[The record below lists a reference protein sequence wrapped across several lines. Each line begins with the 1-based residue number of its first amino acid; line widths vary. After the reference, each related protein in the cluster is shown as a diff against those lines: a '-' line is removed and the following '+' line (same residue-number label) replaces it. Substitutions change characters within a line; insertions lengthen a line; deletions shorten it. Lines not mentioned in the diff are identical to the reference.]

1 MCKPR
6 TMFGGTKIVI
16 VHDYLTQRGG
26 AERVALD
33 LLRTF
38 PGSRLVTSCWN
49 PASTYPGFHDHD
61 IETLW
66 IDKVPQFR
74 RDPRRAFPF
83 LAQTFQRHV
92 IEDADVVICSS
103 SGWAHRVTTSAPKVV
118 YCHNPAR
125 WLYQPN
131 EYFPTMPAWARRRF
145 VERTSKLRA
154 SDAAAA
160 RDAAAY
166 LVNSGA
172 VAGRVRVTY
181 GIDPI
186 VLPPA
191 RGLSPDGPQTVVP
204 GIEPGYLLTVS
215 RRRAYKHTEA
225 ICAAVAAMPGERLVV
240 VGGAPTTAWPVG
252 VTNVSDLDD
261 AQMRWLYANAAGL
274 VAVAHED
281 FGLTPVEAQSFG
293 IPAVVLRNGGYLDS
307 TVENLTGVFVD
318 SSSVSDVI
326 AGIATL
332 HNRKWDAEALRRCGD
347 RYAPEVFAQ
356 RMTGIVE
363 DVLNDRSQQRR
374 SGGPTAPLTDS
385 QLDGQD
391 ESESR
396 SLIA

>member
-1 MCKPR
+1 ML
-6 TMFGGTKIVI
+6 GGSKIVV

-49 PASTYPGFHDHD
+49 PATTYPGFHDHD

-66 IDKVPQFR
+66 IDKVPVLR

-83 LAQTFQRHV
+83 LAKAFERHT
-92 IEDADVVICSS
+92 IRDADVVVCSS
-103 SGWAHRVTTSAPKVV
+103 SGWAHRVRTSAPKIV

-131 EYFPTMPAWARRRF
+131 EYFPSVPAWARRRF
-145 VERTSKLRA
+145 VERTSKLRD

-160 RDAAAY
+160 HDAAAY

-181 GIDPI
+181 GIDPT
-186 VLPPA
+186 VVPPA
-191 RGLSPDGPQTVVP
+191 RGLSSDGPQGPVA

-215 RRRAYKHTEA
+215 RRRAYKHTES
-225 ICAAVAAMPGERLVV
+225 ICEAVASMPGERLVV

-252 VTNVSDLDD
+252 ITSVSDVDD

-307 TVENLTGVFVD
+307 TVENLTGVFV
-318 SSSVSDVI
+318 SNSSVPEVI
-326 AGIATL
+326 AGIRAMRGRT
-332 HNRKWDAEALRRCGD
+332 WDHEALRRCGD
-347 RYAPEVFAQ
+347 RYAPAVFAE
-356 RMTGIVE
+356 RMQAIVE
-363 DVLNDRSQQRR
+363 DVLNQHSPASEAVSPARSTADDAEAPGQR
-374 SGGPTAPLTDS
+374 SK
-385 QLDGQD
+385 
-391 ESESR
+391 
-396 SLIA
+396 IA

>member
-1 MCKPR
+1 MLGGPR
-6 TMFGGTKIVI
+6 IVI

-66 IDKVPQFR
+66 IDKVPVLR

-83 LAQTFQRHV
+83 LARAFERHT
-92 IEDADVVICSS
+92 IRDADVVVCSS
-103 SGWAHRVTTSAPKVV
+103 SGWAHRVNTPAPKVV

-131 EYFPTMPAWARRRF
+131 EYFPSMPGWARRRF
-145 VERTSKLRA
+145 VERTWRLRA

-160 RDAAAY
+160 RDASAY

-181 GIDPI
+181 GIDPM
-186 VLPPA
+186 VVPPA
-191 RGLSPDGPQTVVP
+191 RGLSPEGPQTPIP

-215 RRRAYKHTEA
+215 RHRAYKHTEA
-225 ICAAVAAMPGERLVV
+225 ICAAVASMPGERLVV

-252 VTNVSDLDD
+252 VTSVSDLDD
-261 AQMRWLYANAAGL
+261 AQMRWLYANAAAL

-307 TVENLTGVFVD
+307 TIENLTGVFVNN
-318 SSSVSDVI
+318 SSVPEVV
-326 AGIATL
+326 AGIRSVR
-332 HNRKWDAEALRRCGD
+332 HRNWDADALRRCGD
-347 RYAPEVFAQ
+347 RYAPAVFAE
-356 RMTGIVE
+356 RMTRIVE
-363 DVLNDRSQQRR
+363 DVLTQRSDGEDVASTVSLPEGDAEQ
-374 SGGPTAPLTDS
+374 SGH
-385 QLDGQD
+385 DGA
-391 ESESR
+391 ESSSR
-396 SLIA
+396 SMIA

>member
-1 MCKPR
+1 
-6 TMFGGTKIVI
+6 
-16 VHDYLTQRGG
+16 
-26 AERVALD
+26 
-33 LLRTF
+33 
-38 PGSRLVTSCWN
+38 
-49 PASTYPGFHDHD
+49 
-61 IETLW
+61 
-66 IDKVPQFR
+66 
-74 RDPRRAFPF
+74 
-83 LAQTFQRHV
+83 
-92 IEDADVVICSS
+92 
-103 SGWAHRVTTSAPKVV
+103 VTTSAPKVV

-131 EYFPTMPAWARRRF
+131 EYFPTMPGWARRRF
-145 VERTSKLRA
+145 VQSTQKLRA

-186 VLPPA
+186 VVPPA
-191 RGLSPDGPQTVVP
+191 RGLSPDGPKIAVP

-240 VGGAPTTAWPVG
+240 VGGAPTTEWPVG
-252 VTNVSDLDD
+252 VTNVSNLDD
-261 AQMRWLYANAAGL
+261 AEMRWLYANAAGL

-318 SSSVSDVI
+318 SSSVSDVV
-326 AGIATL
+326 AGIRTL
-332 HNRKWDAEALRRCGD
+332 RTRKWDADALRRCGD
-347 RYAPEVFAQ
+347 RYAPEVFAK
-356 RMTGIVE
+356 RMTAIVD
-363 DVLNDRSQQRR
+363 DVLAERAVEREAATALATENQTRRDDVSEARS
-374 SGGPTAPLTDS
+374 SVA
-385 QLDGQD
+385 
-391 ESESR
+391 
-396 SLIA
+396 